1 VAKSTVPA
9 AGSLYAGVRA
19 TVTRVPG
26 KDYGFVSL
34 STKRWDHPWN
44 EWDSI
49 CPAIRVDMV
58 DVATTREAL
67 ESLARAILEASED
80 L

>member
-1 VAKSTVPA
+1 VGRPEVPA
-9 AGSLYAGVRA
+9 AGSLYAGIR
-19 TVTRVPG
+19 VTITRIPG
-26 KDYGFVSL
+26 ADHGFLSL
-34 STKRWDHPWN
+34 STKSSAVGWN

-49 CPAIRVDMV
+49 CPAIRVDML

-67 ESLARAILEASED
+67 EALARSILEASED

>member
-1 VAKSTVPA
+1 VARPDVPA
-9 AGSLYAGVRA
+9 AGSLYAGIRC
-19 TVTRVPG
+19 TITRVPG
-26 KDYGFVSL
+26 EDYGFLSL
-34 STKRWDHPWN
+34 STKRYEHPWN

-67 ESLARAILEASED
+67 EALARSILEASED